1 MDQRQDIKSRPARL
15 ASRMAA
21 WRVYRGHA
29 RTGAVAELQSSVD
42 QQWPLVF
49 AARTEA

>member
-1 MDQRQDIKSRPARL
+1 
-15 ASRMAA
+15 MAA
-21 WRVYRGHA
+21 SWVYLARA
-29 RTGAVAELQSSVD
+29 RTGAVAELQNSVD